1 MRTDAS
7 HNPIFDL
14 KRYLRTSWY
23 DSLLADFDAFRRRFL
38 IIALLFGLLMPAAV
52 AVVSIGKGEL
62 LNLIPLALSEL
73 FLGAMLISSVRA
85 SRRAVCF
92 ISHLVLA
99 LYPIF
104 YLAGVL
110 SPYSHR
116 TYVILLIIM
125 PPIVAVLSPQSEKL
139 PWFIYASATIVL
151 VNVLSSVGVP
161 TSWVRDFSAKDIV
174 VLHAATSIV
183 AAISYLWDAQLMHY
197 LKAQAQH
204 ILRDADTGL
213 PTAAALGEAL
223 KGRGESIVCVVSIDN
238 FYELSALFGYE
249 FCDEILVYAAS
260 RLEATVRGIGGLCFR
275 LHGRDLGVMRAC
287 EGEGRTKAIEYVER
301 LFSAIGGPVE
311 LKGKRVEILYSIGYT
326 FCRDENAAK
335 ALNEAGGALLR
346 CSGHHAVCRHEEDA
360 FGAAAVEL
368 SFARLATLSR
378 CVREGGLE
386 AHFQPV
392 VSLASGEPAFYEALL
407 RVRGDSG
414 SLESPAL
421 YLELA
426 KSTGYLKA
434 ISDFMLARAVDRVRT
449 GGGSVSINIG
459 LADASREDFRRA
471 AIEGA
476 AVAREQGCDL
486 ILEFLET
493 DSDSF
498 SEEQLGF
505 VKRLR
510 AEGCLIAIDDF
521 GTGYSNYTRLLGFPV
536 DIVKFDLSLARKAV
550 NDRAISALVGGLVS
564 FCSGIGAITVV
575 EGIETEAAAKY
586 FKGMGFDFG
595 QGFFWSRA
603 VPAEEAPPA
612 IGKLSSLRRAVTLE
626 RQIAAQESPPSLSYE
641 PHPILPQK

>member
-1 MRTDAS
+1 MSANATS
-7 HNPIFDL
+7 NPIFDL

-23 DSLLADFDAFRRRFL
+23 DSLLADFDAFRKRFL
-38 IIALLFGLLMPAAV
+38 IVSLLFGLLMPAAV

-62 LNLIPLALSEL
+62 ANLIPLALSEL
-73 FLGAMLISSVRA
+73 FLIVALIFSVRA
-85 SRRAVCF
+85 SRGDVGF

-99 LYPIF
+99 LYPIL

-125 PPIVAVLSPQSEKL
+125 PPIVAVLSPQREKL
-139 PWFIYASATIVL
+139 PWFIYASATVVL
-151 VNVLSSVGVP
+151 VNVLASIGVP

-197 LKAQAQH
+197 LEAQAQR
-204 ILRDADTGL
+204 ILKDADTDL

-223 KGRGESIVCVVSIDN
+223 KGVGESVVCVVSIDN

-260 RLEATVRGIGGLCFR
+260 RLNASVRSLGGLCFK
-275 LHGRDLGVMRAC
+275 LYGRDLGVMRAC
-287 EGEGRTKAIEYVER
+287 EGEGRTQAIEYVER
-301 LFSAIGGPVE
+301 LYSAIGGPIE

-326 FCRDENAAK
+326 FCRDGNAAK
-335 ALNEAGGALLR
+335 SLNEAGGALWR
-346 CSGHHAVCRHEEDA
+346 CSGRHVVCRHDEDV

-392 VSLASGEPAFYEALL
+392 VSLASGQPAFCEALL

-414 SLESPAL
+414 CLEPPTL

-426 KSTGYLKA
+426 RSTGYWAA
-434 ISDFMLARAVDRVRT
+434 ISDFMLARAVDRVRS

-459 LADASREDFRRA
+459 LADISREDFRRA

-476 AVAREQGCDL
+476 AVARERGCDL

-505 VKRLR
+505 VQQLR
-510 AEGCLIAIDDF
+510 AKGCLIAIDDF

-536 DIVKFDLSLARKAV
+536 DIVKFDMSLARKAV
-550 NDRAISALVGGLVS
+550 SDPAISALVGGLVH

-575 EGIETEAAAKY
+575 EGIETEAAARY
-586 FKGMGFDFG
+586 FEGMGFDFG

-603 VPAEEAPPA
+603 VPANEAPPTA
-612 IGKLSSLRRAVTLE
+612 GKLYSLRRAASLTL
-626 RQIAAQESPPSLSYE
+626 QQ
-641 PHPILPQK
+641 